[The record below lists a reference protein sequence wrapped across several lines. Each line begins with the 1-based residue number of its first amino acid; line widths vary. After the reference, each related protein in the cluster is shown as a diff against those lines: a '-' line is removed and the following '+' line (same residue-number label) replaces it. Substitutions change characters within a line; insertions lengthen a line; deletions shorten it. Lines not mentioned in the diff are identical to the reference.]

1 MITDNIFYIF
11 SLKKL
16 FVDYRQVPHVRGNHV
31 AVSFLIPKM
40 ATIQNDVTA
49 AGACNFRPKIPMPS
63 CRAYQTI
70 H

>member
-16 FVDYRQVPHVRGNHV
+16 CVNYRQVPHVLGNHV
-31 AVSFLIPKM
+31 AVSSLIPEM

-49 AGACNFRPKIPMPS
+49 AGVISQNTYAFL
-63 CRAYQTI
+63 
-70 H
+70 